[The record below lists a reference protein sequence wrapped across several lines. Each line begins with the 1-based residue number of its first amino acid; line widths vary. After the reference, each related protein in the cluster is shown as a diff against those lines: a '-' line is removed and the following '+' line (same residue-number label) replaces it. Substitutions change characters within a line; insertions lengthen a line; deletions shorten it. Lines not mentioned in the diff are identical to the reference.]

1 MDTDFSATTGA
12 KGAVSTPTRDTPFD
26 QIARLEEQENARVA
40 KEIEAMEEEKR
51 EVEQALKEKE
61 EIGDQEIKDAAR
73 KELMEYRET
82 ELSTI
87 VKSAE
92 KDAEKKAEQIE
103 AHFVSQEDA
112 VAKKLVEQALAA
124 NSPLLRS

>member
-26 QIARLEEQENARVA
+26 QIARLEEQENARVTQ
-40 KEIEAMEEEKR
+40 EIAAMEEEKR

-82 ELSTI
+82 ELGSI
-87 VKSAE
+87 VQNAE
-92 KDAEKKAEQIE
+92 KDAEKRAENIE
-103 AHFVSQEDA
+103 AHYASQEDA
-112 VAKKLVEQALAA
+112 VAKKLVEQAIAS
-124 NSPLLRS
+124 NSPLLQS